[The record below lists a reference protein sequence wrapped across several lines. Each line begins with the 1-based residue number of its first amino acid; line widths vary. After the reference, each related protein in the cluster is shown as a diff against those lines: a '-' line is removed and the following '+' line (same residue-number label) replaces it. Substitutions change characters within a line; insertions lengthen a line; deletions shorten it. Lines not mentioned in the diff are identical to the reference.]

1 MSFVPA
7 LGRMM
12 STSPRPSAKGLA
24 ILVVLVVAVSL
35 GVAACDAAPTP
46 TATPIPTYTPLPTN
60 TPTPLPGPTVTPLP
74 TASPR
79 PIVVPS
85 TPLPATPT
93 PTATPRPVFSLEE
106 VRQMAEPATV
116 RITTRNALGT
126 GFLQGT
132 GFVISP
138 DGFIMTTSDLIPLL
152 VTEVDLIHP
161 VVGAL
166 TGVVVGRDEFRD
178 IAILRI
184 EVEEDLPVLT
194 FKDPPIVP
202 IGETAFAVGYDGTA
216 AAGSGAS
223 GVPGN
228 VSFSR
233 DYEDAQYFLV
243 NASYSAGLSGAPVLD
258 QNFKVLGMVSLR
270 NETVAPGAPL
280 GSGIFVSVASL
291 TTNLDK
297 LQRGSQIFYPHTPP
311 VPGPIP
317 PIPPFPRIFH
327 GPAFVDGAP
336 VAVGAPIQARVGGY
350 VTPIIEVEFEGLYPN
365 LPVNPPTEQGYVG
378 MTITFYVDGFLANET
393 FVYEISDRDPF
404 VMMTLTADTTEAE
417 MTAAETTAA
426 DTT

>member
-1 MSFVPA
+1 MSFIPA
-7 LGRMM
+7 LGRTI
-12 STSPRPSAKGLA
+12 STSLRPSVKALA
-24 ILVVLVVAVSL
+24 VLVVLVAAVSL
-35 GVAACDAAPTP
+35 GVAACDSAPP
-46 TATPIPTYTPLPTN
+46 PIVTAIPTYTPLPTD
-60 TPTPLPGPTVTPLP
+60 TPTPMPGPTVTPLP

-79 PIVVPS
+79 PTVMPA

-116 RITTRNALGT
+116 RIMTRNALGS

-138 DGFIMTTSDLIPLL
+138 DGFIMTTSDLIPLS

-161 VVGAL
+161 AAGAF

-178 IAILRI
+178 IAIVRI
-184 EVEEDLPVLT
+184 EVEEDLLPLT

-202 IGETAFAVGYDGTA
+202 IGENAFAVGYDGTA
-216 AAGSGAS
+216 AGGSGAAAI
-223 GVPGN
+223 PGN

-243 NASYSAGLSGAPVLD
+243 NSSYSAGFSGAPVLD
-258 QNFKVLGMVSLR
+258 QNLKVLGMVSLR
-270 NETVAPGAPL
+270 NQTVAPGASL

-291 TTNLDK
+291 TTNIEK
-297 LQRGSQIFYPHTPP
+297 LKRGSQIFYPHTPKP
-311 VPGPIP
+311 PGPIP
-317 PIPPFPRIFH
+317 PIPPFPRIFN
-327 GPAFVDGAP
+327 GRAFVDGVP
-336 VAVGAPIQARVGGY
+336 VAVGATIQARVAGY
-350 VTPIIEVEFEGLYPN
+350 ITPIIEVEFEGFYPN
-365 LPVNPPTEQGYVG
+365 LHVNPPTEQGYVG
-378 MTITFYVDGFLANET
+378 MTIYFYVDGFLANET
-393 FVYEISDRDPF
+393 FVHEISGRDPI